1 VITTDG
7 LPNAQVTQVTLE
19 IIVPMYKGLHVWQ
32 RT

>member
-1 VITTDG
+1 V
-7 LPNAQVTQVTLE
+7 PNAQVTQVTLE